1 MRYFLIG
8 LIFFSF
14 STLSSATGIEFFQ
27 GTWEEALE
35 KAALE
40 EKVIFV
46 DAYTTWC
53 GPCKRMAKNVFTD
66 QKVGDFFNEK
76 FVSMKIDMEK
86 KDGIKFQQKYP
97 VQAYP
102 TLYFIDGKGKVVQKV
117 KGAQTVDNFL
127 NLGASILSKVDYSAE
142 YAKLYEEGDR
152 SPELVHK
159 YVKALIKSGKA
170 SGKVAN
176 SYLKNQD
183 NLDSPENLQFMFD
196 ALVEADSRLFTQ
208 VTDRKKSIVALVGEE
223 TYLIKIKKACE
234 RTLKKSIQY
243 ASVDLKDE
251 AKEKMKTH
259 HSALSQQ
266 FNVKAEMDYS
276 FAAKDAVAFT
286 KAIKVFQ
293 KKFASKDAGK
303 LYNTSAQINQG
314 FPDHAKLQLE
324 SLKLAKS
331 AAELGALPEY
341 HLHYAEMLFLNKQK
355 DQAIAEAKKALELSK
370 GDKQKESLAIRIIK
384 KFERA

>member
-1 MRYFLIG
+1 MKYFLFGVLFLSI
-8 LIFFSF
+8 I
-14 STLSSATGIEFFQ
+14 TTSSATGIEFFH

-53 GPCKRMAKNVFTD
+53 GPCKRMARNVFTD

-86 KDGIKFQQKYP
+86 EDGIKFQQKYP

-127 NLGASILSKVDYSAE
+127 SLGASILSKVDYSAE
-142 YAKLYEEGDR
+142 YAKLYEDGDR
-152 SPELVHK
+152 SPQLVHK
-159 YVKALIKSGKA
+159 YVKALIKSAKP

-176 SYLKNQD
+176 SYLKSQD
-183 NLDSPENLQFMFD
+183 DLNSSENLQFMFD
-196 ALVEADSRLFTQ
+196 ALVEADSRIFTQ
-208 VTDRKKSIVALVGEE
+208 VTDRKELITSVVGGEE
-223 TYLIKIKKACE
+223 YLTQIKKACG
-234 RTLKKSIQY
+234 RTLKKAIKYS
-243 ASVDLKDE
+243 SEDLKEE
-251 AKEKMKTH
+251 AKSKMKEH
-259 HSALSQQ
+259 HPALSAQ
-266 FNVKAEMDYS
+266 FSVKAEMDCSY
-276 FAAKDAVAFT
+276 AAKDADGFS
-286 KAIKVFQ
+286 KAIRVFQ

-314 FPDHAKLQLE
+314 FPDHAKLQME
-324 SLKLAKS
+324 SLKLAKTAS
-331 AAELGALPEY
+331 QLGGLPEY
-341 HLHYAEMLFLNKQK
+341 HLHYAEMLYKRNEKIM
-355 DQAIAEAKKALELSK
+355 AIEEAKKAVELAK
-370 GDKQKESLAIRIIK
+370 GNKQKESMAIRILK
-384 KFERA
+384 KYEQA